1 MTEKI
6 TMNNILYS
14 ISKDDIQQE
23 ALVTLGRP
31 LTEEEMDKTSK
42 LLQFGLGENLIGIY
56 KIIFNEIAKTQLC

>member
-1 MTEKI
+1 MTERI

>member
-1 MTEKI
+1 
-6 TMNNILYS
+6 MNNILYS